1 MVYRS
6 SSDAA
11 REHLIFCKKK
21 GMDMQE
27 QKENTLIERLKETIR
42 TNRHPTGEYTW
53 HRQIASPPV
62 TVEELAQAE
71 VQLGFELPTFLRRL
85 YLEVGDGGF
94 GPGYGLFPLN
104 AHNPSTDSL
113 VTAYLGMRSMSQK
126 DIDEHWADEEVKP
139 SLWPE
144 RVLMI
149 CDWGCN
155 IYSCLNC
162 SSPDLPI
169 LRMDSNVNFMVEWAI
184 EASSLQQWLE
194 TWEDGKP
201 LFALNW
207 EQATKI
213 PVFRLGKA
221 F

>member
-1 MVYRS
+1 MGKSRQGCLT
-6 SSDAA
+6 DPGGDTD
-11 REHLIFCKKK
+11 REHLIVCKKK
-21 GMDMQE
+21 GMG
-27 QKENTLIERLKETIR
+27 NS
-42 TNRHPTGEYTW
+42 W
-53 HRQIASPPV
+53 HRQLYSLPV
-62 TVEELAQAE
+62 TVEDVAQAE
-71 VQLGFELPTFLRRL
+71 VQLGFELPAFLKRL
-85 YLEVGDGGF
+85 YLEVRNGGF

-104 AHNPSTDSL
+104 DHHPSTDSL

-126 DIDEHWADEEVKP
+126 DIDEHWADEKEKP
-139 SLWPE
+139 ALWPE
-144 RVLMI
+144 RVLMM

-169 LRMDSNVNFMVEWAI
+169 FRMDSNVNFMVEWAI

-194 TWEDGKP
+194 AWVDGKP
-201 LFALNW
+201 LFHLDW

-213 PVFRLGKA
+213 PVSHLGRT